1 VSSPYAP
8 LAAAQASRTGAD
20 RRYGWVDRLISDY
33 DLNGPR
39 IRLGLAW
46 FVLAVAAALVG
57 MVAVA
62 VLFGLVAGAAG
73 LQTAG
78 AWRRAGRRPHQLVAG
93 VGAVVMPVAALFGI
107 GLAGVAALAFVVAAT
122 VAALRDPRR
131 RTPLVVSA
139 GDTIR
144 SGFFVGL
151 AAAAAV
157 LLARTDAG
165 ALVVLVVLVSGY
177 EVGDYV
183 VGTGADNPAEG
194 PIAGI
199 AAVAVLTFAVAAFEL
214 PPFDGGSA
222 WVFGL
227 LVAALAPLGR
237 FVAGGLAPPGSRR
250 VPALRRLDS
259 WLIVAPVW
267 AVLLWRYL
275 GL

>member
-1 VSSPYAP
+1 
-8 LAAAQASRTGAD
+8 
-20 RRYGWVDRLISDY
+20 VDRLLIDY
-33 DLNGPR
+33 DLDGPR
-39 IRLGLAW
+39 IRLGLLW
-46 FVLAVAAALVG
+46 FVLAVVSSLVG
-57 MVAVA
+57 MVPVA
-62 VLFGLVAGAAG
+62 LLFGLVAGAAG

-78 AWRRAGRRPHQLVAG
+78 AWRRAGHRPAQLVAG
-93 VGAVVMPVAALFGI
+93 FGALAMPLAALLGI
-107 GLAGVAALAFVVAAT
+107 GLAGVAGLAYTAAAALAAG
-122 VAALRDPRR
+122 RDADRR
-131 RTPLVVSA
+131 VPLVVKM
-139 GDTIR
+139 GDTVR

-165 ALVVLVVLVSGY
+165 ALLILVVLVSGY

-199 AAVAVLTFAVAAFEL
+199 AAVTVLTFAVAVFEF

-237 FVAGGLAPPGSRR
+237 FVAGWLAPPGSTR

-267 AVLLWRYL
+267 AFLLWRYL
-275 GL
+275 EL